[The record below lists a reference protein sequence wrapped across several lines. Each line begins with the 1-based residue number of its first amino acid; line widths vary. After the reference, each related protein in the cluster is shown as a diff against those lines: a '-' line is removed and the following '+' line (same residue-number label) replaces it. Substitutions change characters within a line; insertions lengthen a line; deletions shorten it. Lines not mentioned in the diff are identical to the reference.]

1 VLEIPSGVWA
11 DATSRRL
18 LLVVAPLLS
27 AAAFGL
33 WTVAPS
39 YPAFAAGF
47 VLWGAQGAL
56 QSGALEALVFEELD
70 RVGAAARYA
79 RVMGR
84 ATAAGTVAS
93 MLAMGLAAPAFAAGG
108 FGAVGAAS
116 VLACL
121 AAAAVA
127 TSLPEHRSEGAAGD
141 GDAAAAARDG
151 DAAAAPRDGGG
162 GLEAYASV
170 VRAGLAEVRSR
181 RAVRG
186 AVLLVPA
193 VTAVWGALDEYVPL
207 LAAGTGAGTASVAL
221 LALLVYAGVALG
233 GAAGGRAAGLSRRGL
248 ARLLAVA
255 AAALALGAASG
266 VPAGFVLIA
275 ASFGLFQAAT
285 VAADARLQDAIAGPA
300 RSTVTSLAGLATEAL
315 VLAVYAGYGAASAVA
330 GDATLFACFAGA
342 YLVVAAALLARP
354 RSRSAPRGRVEERPD
369 LAAGG

>member
-1 VLEIPSGVWA
+1 MLEIPSGVWA

-56 QSGALEALVFEELD
+56 QSGALEALVYEELD
-70 RVGAAARYA
+70 RAGAAARYA
-79 RVMGR
+79 RVIGR

-108 FGAVGAAS
+108 FAAVGAAS
-116 VLACL
+116 VVACL

-127 TSLPEHRSEGAAGD
+127 AALPEDRSGRAT
-141 GDAAAAARDG
+141 
-151 DAAAAPRDGGG
+151 RDGGDGEG
-162 GLEAYASV
+162 GRSPRDRDDGDDDGARAYASLL
-170 VRAGLAEVRSR
+170 RAGVGEVRSR
-181 RAVRG
+181 PALRG

-193 VTAVWGALDEYVPL
+193 VTAIWGALDEYVPL
-207 LAAGTGAGTASVAL
+207 LAVDTGTGAAGVPL

-233 GAAGGRAAGLSRRGL
+233 GVAGGRAAGLSIRGL
-248 ARLLAVA
+248 AGLLVVA
-255 AAALALGAASG
+255 AAALALGALSA

-275 ASFGLFQAAT
+275 AAFCLFQAAT
-285 VAADARLQDAIAGPA
+285 VVADARLQAAIAGPA

-315 VLAVYAGYGAASAVA
+315 VLAVYAGYGAASALA
-330 GDATLFACFAGA
+330 GDATLFACFAGL
-342 YLVVAAALLARP
+342 YLVVAAALLGGARAP
-354 RSRSAPRGRVEERPD
+354 RSAPHRRVEERPD
-369 LAAGG
+369 LAAGR

>member
-11 DATSRRL
+11 DVTSRRL
-18 LLVVAPLLS
+18 LLVLAPLLS

-70 RVGAAARYA
+70 RAGAASRYA

-93 MLAMGLAAPAFAAGG
+93 MLAMGVAAPAFAAGG

-127 TSLPEHRSEGAAGD
+127 TSLPEHR
-141 GDAAAAARDG
+141 AAREPG
-151 DAAAAPRDGGG
+151 SSA
-162 GLEAYASV
+162 GLKAYPSV
-170 VRAGLAEVRSR
+170 LGSGLADVRARPAL
-181 RAVRG
+181 RG

-193 VTAVWGALDEYVPL
+193 VTAIWGALDEYVPL
-207 LAAGTGAGTASVAL
+207 LAAGTGVGTANVAL
-221 LALLVYAGVALG
+221 LALLVCAGVALG
-233 GAAGGRAAGLSRRGL
+233 GVAGGRAAGLSRRGL

-255 AAALALGAASG
+255 AAALALGALSAA
-266 VPAGFVLIA
+266 PAGFVLVA

-300 RSTVTSLAGLATEAL
+300 RSTVTSLAGLATESL
-315 VLAVYAGYGAASAVA
+315 VLGVYAGYGAASAVA

-354 RSRSAPRGRVEERPD
+354 RARSAPRGRAEEGPD